1 MNGRSLVLRPD
12 RRDKTADQAINDFQS
27 HMAEI
32 IGAPYP
38 QRLRI
43 TVHVLVLMVVVA
55 ITLSIVIHLDRVVT
69 APGRLVSRTPT
80 LLVQPLESSVLREI
94 MVQPGDQVVKGDV
107 LVTLDPTNSTADVS
121 TLEAN
126 RAALRAQVARLTAE
140 QEEHI
145 LPPPVETEQA
155 ALTEYS
161 IWKARQAEREAR
173 LSVYEQKIQATT
185 GLIASGLRD
194 AEHYRARLKVSEEIE
209 GMRSELARKE
219 VGSRLNVL
227 IAQDS
232 KAEIARN
239 LSNSEQQVRTS
250 RNELESLRS
259 EREAFLQL
267 WRSELTTQ
275 LAAKRTELSQVED
288 NLSKAEFRRGLVE
301 LRAAADATVV
311 SVADVGAGSVVPSG
325 EVLVSLMPANA
336 ALEVEADV
344 AGMDQGFV
352 KVGDEVQV
360 KLNAYTF
367 TRYGTVKAEVRSISE
382 NSFSKRDDGTV
393 AAERYY
399 KVRAEIKAVELRNV
413 PSNLRL
419 VPGMPL
425 QADIVVGSRPIIAN
439 LLDRII
445 ANTQEGLREP

>member
-1 MNGRSLVLRPD
+1 MNGRSLALRPD
-12 RRDKTADQAINDFQS
+12 RRDKAADQTINDFQS

-38 QRLRI
+38 RSLRV
-43 TVHVLVLMVVVA
+43 TVHVLVLMVVIA
-55 ITLSIVIHLDRVVT
+55 ITLSFVVHLDRVVT
-69 APGRLVSRTPT
+69 ATGRLVSRTPT

-94 MVQPGDQVVKGDV
+94 MVRPGDQVAKGDV
-107 LVTLDPTNSTADVS
+107 LATLDPTISAADVS
-121 TLEAN
+121 TLRSN
-126 RAALRAQVARLTAE
+126 LAALKAQVARLSAE
-140 QEEHI
+140 QEERP
-145 LPPPVETEQA
+145 LDPPDANDQA
-155 ALTEYS
+155 AVTEFS
-161 IWKARQAEREAR
+161 IWTSRQAEREAR
-173 LSVYEQKIQATT
+173 LSVFDQRIQATT

-194 AEHYRARLKVSEEIE
+194 AEHFRARLKVSEEIE

-227 IAQDS
+227 IAQDT

-239 LSNSEQQVRTS
+239 LSNSEQQVLTS
-250 RNELESLRS
+250 RNELESIRA
-259 EREAFLQL
+259 EREAFLQQ

-275 LAAKRTELSQVED
+275 LASKRTELSQVED
-288 NLSKAEFRRGLVE
+288 SLSKAEYIRDLVE

-311 SVADVGAGSVVPSG
+311 SVADLGSGAVVPSG
-325 EVLVSLMPANA
+325 EVLVSLMPVNA

-360 KLNAYTF
+360 KLNAYEF
-367 TRYGTVKAEVRSISE
+367 TRYGMVKAEVRSISE
-382 NSFSKRDDGTV
+382 NSFSQRDDGTV
-393 AAERYY
+393 AAERFY
-399 KVRAEIKAVELRNV
+399 KVRAEIKAIELRNV
-413 PSNLRL
+413 PENLRL

-439 LLDRII
+439 LLDRVI
-445 ANTQEGLREP
+445 ANAQEGLREP